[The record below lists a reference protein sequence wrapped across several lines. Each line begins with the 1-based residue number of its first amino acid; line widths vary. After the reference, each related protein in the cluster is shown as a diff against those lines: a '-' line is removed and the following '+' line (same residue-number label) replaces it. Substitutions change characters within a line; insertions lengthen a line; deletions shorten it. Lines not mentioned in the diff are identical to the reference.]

1 MNDFRSTGV
10 PADGSGPDIGR
21 KALWV
26 IRELGLPAIVR
37 PCVSC
42 GSARHRPTGKFRV
55 NANGK
60 LLDVWML
67 IRCEL
72 CGRTSKIP
80 IHERIRVQGLDS
92 ERLLMFENND
102 PAMVRDLAMD
112 AALAVQAAYQLD
124 WSGTWE
130 LETSM
135 PSREPERE
143 DPAPLTVLV
152 RFELPVPIRVEKL
165 LTTGFGLSRS
175 AVRAMVDSGR
185 IRLAMAIDAKAREDF
200 TLFVSSRPPR
210 QAIAVGLLLS
220 TATSRWSD
228 GAACCAAARRRQS
241 G

>member
-1 MNDFRSTGV
+1 
-10 PADGSGPDIGR
+10 
-21 KALWV
+21 
-26 IRELGLPAIVR
+26 
-37 PCVSC
+37 
-42 GSARHRPTGKFRV
+42 V

-80 IHERIRVQGLDS
+80 IHERIRVQALDS

-112 AALAVQAAYQLD
+112 AALAAQAAYQLD
-124 WSGTWE
+124 WSSTWE

-135 PSREPERE
+135 PSCEPERE

-185 IRLAMAIDAKAREDF
+185 IRLPMAIDAKAREDF
-200 TLFVSSRPPR
+200 TL
-210 QAIAVGLLLS
+210 LLS
-220 TATSRWSD
+220 GRPAATSDRGRPAAERGTSRWSD
-228 GAACCAAARRRQS
+228 GAACCAAARCRQS